1 MWVCF
6 VRWLDHRGDWCNF
19 VDREYAAMKDYSES
33 ILEVDRL
40 RKEIHHAALGKQ
52 WWKASA
58 LTNDLLV
65 AVSELKVEFHERQKD
80 QNGKL

>member
-1 MWVCF
+1 
-6 VRWLDHRGDWCNF
+6 
-19 VDREYAAMKDYSES
+19 MKDYSES

-40 RKEIHHAALGKQ
+40 RKAIHHAALGKE

-65 AVSELKVEFHERQKD
+65 AVSELKLEFHERQKD
-80 QNGKL
+80 QNGTL

>member
-1 MWVCF
+1 
-6 VRWLDHRGDWCNF
+6 
-19 VDREYAAMKDYSES
+19 MKDYSES

-58 LTNDLLV
+58 LINDLLV
-65 AVSELKVEFHERQKD
+65 AVSELKVEFHKRQRD

>member
-1 MWVCF
+1 
-6 VRWLDHRGDWCNF
+6 
-19 VDREYAAMKDYSES
+19 MKDYSES

-58 LTNDLLV
+58 LTTDLLV
-65 AVSELKVEFHERQKD
+65 AVSEMKVEFHELQKE
-80 QNGKL
+80 QNGKLSAVQSL